1 MVTNWKKIFV
11 KCLVNYWKIT
21 GKRLEIEQNGL
32 INFDHSGAYCY
43 PGDLETLSERK
54 FCLFRVRNDIS
65 PGFSLTT
72 AAGVHRQQ
80 KEQTA
85 GTHGGTLWAV
95 CSASGVS
102 KALFALY
109 CKKLNFLRDIRDFDS
124 YISYKGFF
132 AFWRKMSK
140 SLERFRTVAL
150 FVLSCKKSNFLCDIC
165 DFDSYIS
172 YRGRIAFYSSSH
184 PSSLNRSCSCSCRIC
199 STCRRSAAVNISCR
213 SAARRSA
220 LLHFRYAFL

>member
-21 GKRLEIEQNGL
+21 GKRLETEQNGL
-32 INFDHSGAYCY
+32 INFDHSGAYFY

-54 FCLFRVRNDIS
+54 FCLFLVRNDIS

-102 KALFALY
+102 IALFALY
-109 CKKLNFLRDIRDFDS
+109 CKKLNFLRDI
-124 YISYKGFF
+124 
-132 AFWRKMSK
+132 
-140 SLERFRTVAL
+140 
-150 FVLSCKKSNFLCDIC
+150 C

-172 YRGRIAFYSSSH
+172 YRGFLHLFNFPFIVLKLCLFSLLFLSYLFNLPPLCGCQYLLQVCRPAFCSLASVICFFIVC
-184 PSSLNRSCSCSCRIC
+184 PSIFK
-199 STCRRSAAVNISCR
+199 
-213 SAARRSA
+213 
-220 LLHFRYAFL
+220 LLL